1 MNFIA
6 LPNDNETILE
16 DISDEIHKKIINL
29 ENSAHKTIIHHKDYL
44 VVMDKLAELIFNRL
58 SDELADTCKQLGFE
72 PVTFINPKFDPKQNF
87 CATSNT
93 DKETLAVLM
102 FTKYWPTMDKDV
114 ASVASNPVDACYDYF
129 WYHNFDNNC
138 IFKRD
143 AVDLCIPLV
152 KGETVSV
159 TYTMFFKNE
168 NTVDVPKH
176 IFDQGREAIVKYFED
191 NYWEHPDISQSQE
204 FSYDTVQLDDGTLIE
219 E

>member
-1 MNFIA
+1 MHPIN
-6 LPNDNETILE
+6 LPIDIYTVLD

-29 ENSAHKTIIHHKDYL
+29 ETSAHRTIIHHADYL
-44 VVMDKLAELIFNRL
+44 VVMNKLAELIFKQL

-143 AVDLCIPLV
+143 AVDLCILLV
-152 KGETVSV
+152 KEETVSV

-176 IFDQGREAIVKYFED
+176 IFEQGREAIVRYFGE
-191 NYWEHPDISQSQE
+191 NYWEHPDISDLKE
-204 FSYDTVQLDDGTLIE
+204 FSYYTVQLADGTIIE

>member
-1 MNFIA
+1 MNHIA

-29 ENSAHKTIIHHKDYL
+29 ENSAHKTIIHHADYL
-44 VVMDKLAELIFNRL
+44 VVMDKLAELLFNRL

-72 PVTFINPKFDPKQNF
+72 PVTFI
-87 CATSNT
+87 
-93 DKETLAVLM
+93 
-102 FTKYWPTMDKDV
+102 KYWPTMDKDV

-129 WYHNFDNNC
+129 WYYNFDNDS

-152 KGETVSV
+152 KDETVSV

-176 IFDQGREAIVKYFED
+176 IFEQGREAIVRYFEE
-191 NYWEHPDISQSQE
+191 NYWEHPDISESQE
-204 FSYDTVQLDDGTLIE
+204 FSYDTVQLEDGTEIKE
-219 E
+219 